1 MASGSPLSRTDA
13 PPTARTVG
21 GRELGANGR
30 ETPAVHEST
39 LANSTRG
46 EFLPGPYSEFGASD
60 VAGYFHDVHRGGLK
74 KPRTPQTCELPQ
86 EPVCPQFMGNLPDD
100 APDMERSGWGTEA
113 PSLVTD
119 ASESKLVC
127 DAGRIVGGTSA
138 GGRIAPALVRSG
150 LVADWRGT

>member
-1 MASGSPLSRTDA
+1 M
-13 PPTARTVG
+13 
-21 GRELGANGR
+21 
-30 ETPAVHEST
+30 
-39 LANSTRG
+39 
-46 EFLPGPYSEFGASD
+46 
-60 VAGYFHDVHRGGLK
+60 AGYFRDDHRGGLK